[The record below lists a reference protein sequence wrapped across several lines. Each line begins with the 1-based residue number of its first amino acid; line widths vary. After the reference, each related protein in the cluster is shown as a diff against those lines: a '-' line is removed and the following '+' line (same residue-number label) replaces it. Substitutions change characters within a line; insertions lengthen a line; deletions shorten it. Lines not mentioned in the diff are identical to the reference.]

1 MPMNC
6 RAFFR
11 RSFVPSIQSNAAS
24 EKKNEVCV
32 QVQVKNATLVR
43 YEPVVRKE
51 WLQAKRSTQMFARE
65 DGFLDVA
72 DLE

>member
-1 MPMNC
+1 MPINC

-11 RSFVPSIQSNAAS
+11 RSFVPSIQSNAVS

-32 QVQVKNATLVR
+32 QVQVKNATTVS

-51 WLQAKRSTQMFARE
+51 WLQAKWSTQMFPRE